1 MNKRFFS
8 VIRLVIISSFIFVA
22 CKPTS
27 TTTKTPTKEISMTP
41 SYTPTSPSTG
51 RIKMRWFIGVGTG
64 KFPDAVHQAEKFIED
79 FNNSQGKIEL
89 ELEVNSI
96 STHAAVDQILAE
108 IEAGNPPDIIT
119 PADMGWSGE
128 QLIGHIL
135 PLDDYLKGYDLSS
148 IDPALLESWR
158 VNGALMGLPTG
169 SFSSV
174 IFYNKELFDAA
185 GLPYPPHMFGEPYAD
200 GEPWTVEKME
210 SIAMQLTMDS
220 HGRNAIDPNFD
231 PNTVMQWGF
240 HWQWDSTRSMA
251 VIFGAGDVVDVNG
264 DAVIPPQWREG
275 FNWYYEGIWKKH
287 FIPSLAL
294 ANGPMMKGNPF
305 YSGKVAMIHYFTSYS
320 SRLVGVPGL
329 ISIPEWDIAAV
340 PSYNGKVTTR
350 LERDGILILDNT
362 QHPAEAV
369 EIAYSIAT
377 DPELLL
383 AWEMLPAFK
392 DLQSLFLKQLAA
404 KHPGVD
410 WQVMLD
416 SMDYTDTTYDKVMP
430 NYRKSYDRLLAFRD
444 LLGNEENLT
453 LEFEI
458 DKLESD
464 LQALFEEV
472 R

>member
-1 MNKRFFS
+1 MEKRLLS
-8 VIRLVIISSFIFVA
+8 VIHLVIISSFLLTA
-22 CKPTS
+22 CKPS
-27 TTTKTPTKEISMTP
+27 TNPQKSPTKEIYVTS
-41 SYTPTSPSTG
+41 SYIPMSASNG
-51 RIKMRWFIGVGTG
+51 RIKMHWFIGVGTG
-64 KFPDAVHQAEKFIED
+64 KDSNAIKIVREFIEK
-79 FNNSQGKIEL
+79 FNNSQEKIEL
-89 ELEVNSI
+89 ELEVNSV

-119 PADMGWSGE
+119 PANMGWSGE

-148 IDPALLESWR
+148 IDPAVLDSWR
-158 VNGALMGLPTG
+158 INGELMGMPTG
-169 SFSSV
+169 SFLSV

-185 GLPYPPHMFGEPYAD
+185 GLPYPPRRFGEPYAD
-200 GEPWTVEKME
+200 GDPWTVEKME
-210 SIAMQLTMDS
+210 SIAMQLTMDA
-220 HGRNAIDPNFD
+220 HGRNAMDPNFD
-231 PNTVMQWGF
+231 PNAVKQWGF

-251 VIFGAGDVVDVNG
+251 VLFGAGDVVDVNG

-294 ANGPMMKGNPF
+294 VNGPVMQGNPF
-305 YSGKVAMIHYFTSYS
+305 YTGKVAMIHYFTSYS
-320 SRLVGVPGL
+320 PRLVGVPGL

-340 PSYNGKVTTR
+340 PSNNGKVTTR
-350 LERDGILILDNT
+350 LERDGILILNTT

-377 DPELLL
+377 NPNLLL
-383 AWEMLPAFK
+383 AWEMLPAFN

-416 SMDYTDTTYDKVMP
+416 SMDYADTTYDKTMP

-464 LQALFEEV
+464 LQALFEED

>member
-1 MNKRFFS
+1 
-8 VIRLVIISSFIFVA
+8 
-22 CKPTS
+22 
-27 TTTKTPTKEISMTP
+27 
-41 SYTPTSPSTG
+41 
-51 RIKMRWFIGVGTG
+51 
-64 KFPDAVHQAEKFIED
+64 
-79 FNNSQGKIEL
+79 
-89 ELEVNSI
+89 
-96 STHAAVDQILAE
+96 
-108 IEAGNPPDIIT
+108 
-119 PADMGWSGE
+119 
-128 QLIGHIL
+128 
-135 PLDDYLKGYDLSS
+135 
-148 IDPALLESWR
+148 
-158 VNGALMGLPTG
+158 
-169 SFSSV
+169 
-174 IFYNKELFDAA
+174 
-185 GLPYPPHMFGEPYAD
+185 
-200 GEPWTVEKME
+200 
-210 SIAMQLTMDS
+210 MQLTMDAR
-220 HGRNAIDPNFD
+220 GRNAMDPNFD
-231 PNTVMQWGF
+231 PNIVKQWGF

-287 FIPSLAL
+287 FIPSLVL

-305 YSGKVAMIHYFTSYS
+305 YSGKVAMINYFTSYT

-350 LERDGILILDNT
+350 LERDGILILNNT

-377 DPELLL
+377 NPELLL
-383 AWEMLPAFK
+383 AWEMLPAFN

-416 SMDYTDTTYDKVMP
+416 SMDYADTTYDKVMP

-464 LQALFEEV
+464 LQELYEEV